1 MFPSINDKK
10 SREFSESLSETGPGS
25 SRTIVANCRSTGFS
39 NGADGIQYKARTID
53 IWALGITIVIGGQY
67 FNWNT
72 GLTAGFGSYATG
84 IILIGTAYI
93 CLCFC
98 TSELSSALPFAG
110 NISQTTSPESKYCTD
125 CVLISFNSS
134 NLFDWRWWLRSG
146 SCNTRLLFWIYGWM
160 LRNYRVHNLYSWH
173 LSVHQQLSREVNG
186 HQWDAF
192 SFNLACLL
200 CVSGHRLLYWWEAIL
215 ESQ

>member
-1 MFPSINDKK
+1 MLPSINDKK

-25 SRTIVANCRSTGFS
+25 SRTIVANFRGTGFS

-84 IILIGTAYI
+84 ITLIGTAYI

-125 CVLISFNSS
+125 CVLIGFNSS
-134 NLFDWRWWLRSG
+134 NLFD
-146 SCNTRLLFWIYGWM
+146 
-160 LRNYRVHNLYSWH
+160 
-173 LSVHQQLSREVNG
+173 
-186 HQWDAF
+186 
-192 SFNLACLL
+192 
-200 CVSGHRLLYWWEAIL
+200 
-215 ESQ
+215 